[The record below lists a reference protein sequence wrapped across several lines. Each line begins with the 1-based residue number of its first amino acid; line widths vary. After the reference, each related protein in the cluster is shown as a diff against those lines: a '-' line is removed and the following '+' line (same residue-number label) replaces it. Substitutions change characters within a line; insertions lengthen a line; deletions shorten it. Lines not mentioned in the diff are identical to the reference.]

1 MILFAIWLMVFLGAC
16 ALYIIY
22 NLIKVVFSLVGF
34 GSFELYRYFKVTK
47 PIAENG
53 IIERTQMEQRMVEEE
68 KIQRNEQKINDQRDK
83 IVRAGINK
91 VQELRIKYQFADE
104 SLFQFYL
111 QKYPIYA
118 IHELK
123 EIEDRMFASNLTNA
137 R

>member
-16 ALYIIY
+16 VLYIIY
-22 NLIKVVFSLVGF
+22 KLLKIIFSLLGF

-47 PIAENG
+47 PMMENG
-53 IIERTQMEQRMVEEE
+53 IIERKQMEQRMVIEE
-68 KIQRNEQKINDQRDK
+68 KNQRNEQRINDQRNK

-104 SLFQFYL
+104 SLFQLYL

-118 IHELK
+118 VHELK
-123 EIEDRMFASNLTNA
+123 EIEDRIFANHLANA